1 MTKGRRFLSLRFKF
15 IVALAFSLLIALGAG
30 ALAKLVGDSYIQ
42 LTYMSQTQTETRIRQ
57 IFSDFQQ
64 FVEGRGLDVHNAI
77 EITRW
82 AKSQNHIYLLVYK
95 DDRVIID
102 SGWWDEQEYYTDYSE
117 LDTEVQGSA
126 RMADASEDGMS
137 FGYGVGSAPIAF
149 QDGEYTVTVYDF
161 SEEPLYEG
169 VQIASYAMAILL
181 FIFLLMFYHSQTI
194 KRIIRLSQEVE
205 VIAGGQLEE
214 PIARQ
219 PADELG
225 ALAQHVDTMRFS
237 IINEMRAEQEAWNA
251 NSDLITRM
259 SHDIRTPLTVLL
271 GFLELLDEG
280 GYSEEETYRNY
291 LGICKKNAFQLK
303 SLADK
308 LFQYFLVF
316 GHREYEMELE
326 VTDAHVLLEQLI
338 GEHVAWLTER
348 GWQVDVHPLGGSAL
362 IEVDTVCMKRL
373 FDNLFSNIEKYADS
387 AQPVVIRQWVAE
399 EKLYVT
405 LSNQIAQSSGQVES
419 TNIGLKTC
427 ERIMQLMGG
436 TFRTC
441 RTEETFRAEAVLPLY
456 REPEAE
462 EMPALPAGDS

>member
-137 FGYGVGSAPIAF
+137 FGYGVGSAPITF

-205 VIAGGQLEE
+205 VIAGGQL
-214 PIARQ
+214 ATC
-219 PADELG
+219 G
-225 ALAQHVDTMRFS
+225 H
-237 IINEMRAEQEAWNA
+237 
-251 NSDLITRM
+251 
-259 SHDIRTPLTVLL
+259 H
-271 GFLELLDEG
+271 
-280 GYSEEETYRNY
+280 
-291 LGICKKNAFQLK
+291 AFFHHQ
-303 SLADK
+303 
-308 LFQYFLVF
+308 
-316 GHREYEMELE
+316 R
-326 VTDAHVLLEQLI
+326 DA
-338 GEHVAWLTER
+338 G
-348 GWQVDVHPLGGSAL
+348 
-362 IEVDTVCMKRL
+362 
-373 FDNLFSNIEKYADS
+373 
-387 AQPVVIRQWVAE
+387 
-399 EKLYVT
+399 
-405 LSNQIAQSSGQVES
+405 
-419 TNIGLKTC
+419 
-427 ERIMQLMGG
+427 
-436 TFRTC
+436 
-441 RTEETFRAEAVLPLY
+441 
-456 REPEAE
+456 
-462 EMPALPAGDS
+462 